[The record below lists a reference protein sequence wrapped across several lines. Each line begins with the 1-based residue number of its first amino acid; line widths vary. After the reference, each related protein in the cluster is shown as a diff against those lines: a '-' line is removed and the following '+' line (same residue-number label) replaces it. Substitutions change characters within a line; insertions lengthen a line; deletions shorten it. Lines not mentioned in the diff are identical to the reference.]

1 MFYQDL
7 QAELPLITRVT
18 LGMSRTLREN
28 FPLIL
33 VLAMIGAVVLGQSLR
48 TPRGRLALDRFK
60 LKVPFVGRIAH
71 SFAVSEYCRA
81 LATLVDG
88 GLPLVPSLEIAT
100 QSVGNSY
107 VRERLHPAIEMVQE
121 GRPVNEALGSS
132 DMLDHTAVDMVKVGE
147 ATGTLG
153 TMLSN
158 VSDFLDQE
166 METRLQ
172 RFLTLLEPI
181 MLVIMGVVIGLLL
194 VSVYMPMFSILGQ
207 IQG

>member
-1 MFYQDL
+1 VAL
-7 QAELPLITRVT
+7 
-18 LGMSRTLREN
+18 
-28 FPLIL
+28 
-33 VLAMIGAVVLGQSLR
+33 VVLRQWLQTS
-48 TPRGRLALDRFK
+48 RGRLAVDRFK
-60 LKVPFVGRIAH
+60 LKLPFLGSIAH

-81 LATLVDG
+81 LSTLVEG

-100 QSVGNSY
+100 QSVGNAY

-147 ATGTLG
+147 TTGTLG
-153 TMLSN
+153 TMLGN

-166 METRLQ
+166 VETRLQ
-172 RFLTLLEPI
+172 RFLTLLEPA

-194 VSVYMPMFSILGQ
+194 VSVYLPMFSILGQ